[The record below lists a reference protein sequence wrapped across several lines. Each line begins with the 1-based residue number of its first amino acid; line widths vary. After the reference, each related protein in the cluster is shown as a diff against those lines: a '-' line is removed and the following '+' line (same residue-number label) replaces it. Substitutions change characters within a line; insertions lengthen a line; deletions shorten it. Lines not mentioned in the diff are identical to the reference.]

1 MDDSEITRVRIGD
14 ILRLEPTGDLEWEV
28 DYTSWG
34 GLGPV
39 KLVLKLRD
47 TPENRERWEKLQE
60 DAYSRR

>member
-1 MDDSEITRVRIGD
+1 M
-14 ILRLEPTGDLEWEV
+14 EPTGDLEWEV